1 MNLNLDQKQKLL
13 AVLVGLFISLLHLYW
28 SLTSSPGFADLRNRL
43 NWLIYDF
50 RFTNVEPDPFLN
62 DTVVIIDLDEKSQ
75 VAEGRWPWPRKRF
88 AELLA
93 KLHEAGVAVT
103 ALDIMFTDRELN
115 PADLVR
121 DANQELGAI
130 PIVTEDS
137 WSNLAD
143 FMDGDQ
149 ALVEVL
155 STNEIVVGYSFAED
169 SEHLN
174 SLPPEVVVQ
183 NDVDLSGYEIP
194 EARAMLAN
202 LAVIS
207 DAAISQGF
215 FSVLEDADGVL
226 RHYNML
232 YGFDGKIYPSLALEA
247 VRLFNFLDG
256 VEVEASEEV
265 LEAIDL
271 GGYRIPV
278 DNQARALIP
287 FQGEQ
292 GAFRYFSA
300 TDILQGNFDPLDL
313 EGRIAFVGSTSKAT
327 FDFISTPVQ
336 PNYPGLEVHATIA
349 SGILNQNFK
358 SEPAERGA
366 VSVLMIALIGI
377 TLSLLLPYLRPLV
390 VVAAGLGLLGL
401 EISFNWW
408 MWNRFGIALDM
419 ALALVLT
426 ALLTTLN
433 IAFGFVTES
442 RAKQQVTGM
451 FGQYVPPDL
460 VKQMSQNPEHA
471 MSFEGARRDMT
482 VLFADIRDF
491 TSMSEG
497 MEPTELKDML
507 NRYLTPMTKI
517 IFEHQGTIDKYIGDM
532 VMAFWGAP
540 IEDPNHARHG
550 VQATLQMLK
559 KTQELR
565 SEFAELGYPQ
575 IRIGVGLNSGL
586 MNVGNMG
593 SEYRRSYTVLGDN
606 VNLGSRCEGLT
617 KYYGVNCL
625 ITEKTYQ
632 ACGEGFVFR
641 RVDKVQVKGREDPV
655 MLYQAQGR
663 EGHVDQTRLAELA
676 AWEESFTD
684 YLEGDWARAHDGF
697 TALAADFSDML
708 LYQVFRD
715 RTAEKKAP
723 KQWTGVFRHD
733 TK

>member
-28 SLTSSPGFADLRNRL
+28 SLTSSPGFADIRNRL

-62 DTVVIIDLDEKSQ
+62 DTVVIIDLDERSQ

-93 KLHEAGVAVT
+93 RLHEAGVAVT

-121 DANQELGAI
+121 DANQELEAIAGAS
-130 PIVTEDS
+130 EAGWAS
-137 WSNLAD
+137 LAN

-155 STNEIVVGYSFAED
+155 SANEIVVGYSFAED

-174 SLPPEVVVQ
+174 SLPPQVVVQ
-183 NDVDLSGYEIP
+183 NDVDLTGYAIP
-194 EARAMLAN
+194 EAPAILAN

-215 FSVLEDADGVL
+215 FSVLEDSDGVL
-226 RHYNML
+226 RHYNLL
-232 YGFDGKIYPSLALEA
+232 YGFQGNIYPSLALEA
-247 VRLFNFLDG
+247 VRLFNFLEG
-256 VEVEASEEV
+256 IEVEASDEV
-265 LEAIDL
+265 LQAIDL

-287 FQGEQ
+287 FQGQQ

-300 TDILQGNFDPLDL
+300 TDILQGNFDPIDL

-366 VSVLMIALIGI
+366 VSVLLIVLIGI
-377 TLSLLLPYLRPLV
+377 SLSLFMPYLRPWLV
-390 VVAAGLGLLGL
+390 VVTGLGLIGL
-401 EISFNWW
+401 EIGFNWW
-408 MWNRFGIALDM
+408 MWTSFGVALDT
-419 ALALVLT
+419 AVPLVLT
-426 ALLTTLN
+426 ALLTSLN

-471 MSFEGARRDMT
+471 LSFEGARRDMT
-482 VLFADIRDF
+482 VLFADIRNF

-517 IFEHQGTIDKYIGDM
+517 IFENQGTIDKYIGDM

-550 VQATLQMLK
+550 VKATLEMLK
-559 KTQELR
+559 KTHELR

-575 IRIGVGLNSGL
+575 IQIGVGLNSGP

-617 KYYGVNCL
+617 KFYGVNCL
-625 ITEKTYQ
+625 VTERTYQ

-641 RVDKVQVKGREDPV
+641 RVDKVRVKGREDSV

-663 EGHVDQTRLAELA
+663 EGKIAQSRLEELA
-676 AWEESFTD
+676 AWEEGFTQ
-684 YLEGDWARAHDGF
+684 YLDGDWVRAHAGF
-697 TALAADFSDML
+697 SALAGEYPEML

-715 RTAEKKAP
+715 RTAEKKPPAE
-723 KQWTGVFRHD
+723 WTGVFRHD

>member
-1 MNLNLDQKQKLL
+1 MNLDQKQKLL
-13 AVLVGLFISLLHLYW
+13 AVLVGLFFTLLHVYW
-28 SLTSSPGFADLRNRL
+28 SLTASPGFADLRNRL

-62 DTVVIIDLDEKSQ
+62 DTVVIIDLDERSQ

-88 AELLA
+88 AELLTS
-93 KLHEAGVAVT
+93 LHEAGVAVT

-121 DANQELGAI
+121 DANQQLGVI
-130 PIVTEDS
+130 PEATLDGWES
-137 WSNLAD
+137 LAD

-155 STNEIVVGYSFAED
+155 STSEIVVGYSFAED

-174 SLPPEVVVQ
+174 SRPPPVSLI
-183 NDVDLSGYEIP
+183 NDIDLTAYEIP
-194 EARAMLAN
+194 TAPAILAN
-202 LAVIS
+202 LEVIS
-207 DAAISQGF
+207 DAAISQGY
-215 FSVLEDADGVL
+215 FSVLEDSDGVL
-226 RHYNML
+226 RHYNLL
-232 YGFDGKIYPSLALEA
+232 YGFQGEIYPSLALEA
-247 VRLFNFLDG
+247 VRMFNFIDG
-256 VEVEASEEV
+256 IEVIASDNV
-265 LEAIDL
+265 LEEIDL
-271 GGYRIPV
+271 GGYRIPI
-278 DNQARALIP
+278 DNLGRALIP
-287 FQGEQ
+287 FQGPQ
-292 GAFRYFSA
+292 GAFKYFSA
-300 TDILQGNFDPLDL
+300 TDILQGNFDPRDI

-336 PNYPGLEVHATIA
+336 PNYPGLEVHATMA

-358 SEPAERGA
+358 SEPAEKGA
-366 VSVLMIALIGI
+366 VSLVLIVLIG
-377 TLSLLLPYLRPLV
+377 LLMSIVMPYLRPLV
-390 VVAAGLGLLGL
+390 VVATGLGLIVA
-401 EISFNWW
+401 EIGFNWW
-408 MWNRFGIALDM
+408 MWTGFGVALDT
-419 ALALVLT
+419 AVPLVLT
-426 ALLTTLN
+426 ALLTSIN

-471 MSFEGARRDMT
+471 LSFEGARREMT
-482 VLFADIRDF
+482 VLFADIRNF

-517 IFEHQGTIDKYIGDM
+517 IFENQGTIDKYIGDM

-540 IEDPNHARHG
+540 LEDPDHARHG
-550 VQATLQMLK
+550 VQATLEMLK
-559 KTQELR
+559 KTHELR

-575 IRIGVGLNSGL
+575 IQIGVGLNSGP

-617 KYYGVNCL
+617 KFYGVNCL
-625 ITEKTYQ
+625 VTERTYQ
-632 ACGEGFVFR
+632 SCGEGFVFR
-641 RVDKVQVKGREDPV
+641 RVDKVRVKGREDSV

-663 EGHVDQTRLAELA
+663 EGKIAQSRLEELA
-676 AWEESFTD
+676 AWEEGFTQ
-684 YLEGDWARAHDGF
+684 YLDGDWVRAHTGF
-697 TALAADFSDML
+697 SALASEYPEML

-715 RTAEKKAP
+715 RTAEKKPPAE
-723 KQWTGVFRHD
+723 WTGVFRHD

>member
-1 MNLNLDQKQKLL
+1 MSLDQKQKLL
-13 AVLVGLFISLLHLYW
+13 AVLVGLFFTLLHVYW
-28 SLTSSPGFADLRNRL
+28 SLTSSPDFADLRNRL

-62 DTVVIIDLDEKSQ
+62 DTVIIVDLDERSQ

-88 AELLA
+88 AELLTA
-93 KLHEAGVAVT
+93 MHEAGVAVT

-121 DANQELGAI
+121 DANQSLGVI
-130 PIVTEDS
+130 PDLTDEGWAD
-137 WSNLAD
+137 LAD

-155 STNEIVVGYSFAED
+155 SANDIVVGYSFAED

-174 SLPPEVVVQ
+174 SQPPPVSVF
-183 NDVDLSGYEIP
+183 NDIDLSSYEIP
-194 EARAMLAN
+194 VAPAILAN
-202 LAVIS
+202 LPSIS
-207 DAAISQGF
+207 DAAFAQGY
-215 FSVLEDADGVL
+215 FSVLEDSDGVL
-226 RHYNML
+226 RHYNLL
-232 YGFDGKIYPSLALEA
+232 YGFQGEYYPALALEA
-247 VRLFNFLDG
+247 VRLFNFVDSI
-256 VEVEASEEV
+256 EVKASENV
-265 LEAIDL
+265 LEEIDL
-271 GGYRIPV
+271 GGYRIPI
-278 DNQARALIP
+278 DNLGRALIP
-287 FQGEQ
+287 FQGPQ
-292 GAFRYFSA
+292 GAFKYFSA
-300 TDILQGNFDPLDL
+300 TDILQGNFDPRDV

-349 SGILNQNFK
+349 SGILNENFK

-366 VSVLMIALIGI
+366 VSLVLIVLIG
-377 TLSLLLPYLRPLV
+377 LLLSILMPYLRPLV
-390 VVAAGLGLLGL
+390 VVATGLGLILL
-401 EISFNWW
+401 EIGFNWW
-408 MWNRFGIALDM
+408 MWTGFGVALDT
-419 ALALVLT
+419 AVPLVLT
-426 ALLTTLN
+426 ALLTSIN

-471 MSFEGARRDMT
+471 LSFEGARREMT
-482 VLFADIRDF
+482 VLFADIRNF
-491 TSMSEG
+491 TSISEG
-497 MEPTELKDML
+497 MEPAELKDML

-517 IFEHQGTIDKYIGDM
+517 IFENQGTIDKYIGDM

-540 IEDPNHARHG
+540 LDDPDHAKHG
-550 VQATLQMLK
+550 VQATLEMLK
-559 KTQELR
+559 KTHELR
-565 SEFAELGYPQ
+565 SEFAELGYPE
-575 IRIGVGLNSGL
+575 IRIGVGLNSGP

-625 ITEKTYQ
+625 VTEKTYE
-632 ACGEGFVFR
+632 ACGDGFVFR
-641 RVDKVQVKGREDPV
+641 HVDKVQVKGREDPV

-663 EGHVDQTRLAELA
+663 AGHVDKVRLAELA
-676 AWEESFTD
+676 AWEEAFSL
-684 YLEGDWARAHDGF
+684 YMEGDWARARSGF
-697 TALAADFSDML
+697 DDLAGQFPEML

-715 RTAEKKAP
+715 RTDQKAP
-723 KQWTGVFRHD
+723 ENWDGVFKHD
-733 TK
+733 SK